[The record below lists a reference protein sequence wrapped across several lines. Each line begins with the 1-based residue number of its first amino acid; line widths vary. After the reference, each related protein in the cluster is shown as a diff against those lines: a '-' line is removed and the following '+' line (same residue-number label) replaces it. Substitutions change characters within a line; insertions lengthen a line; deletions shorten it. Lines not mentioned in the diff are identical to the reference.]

1 MRHIVSC
8 LLLGVFLAG
17 SAYAQNVIV
26 GPDREFREQTLSL
39 PYAFYNEAFGAAV
52 GYVQGKIGYPQ
63 KQAGILGTAMAGT
76 QGAGMLFVMGRDIQ
90 LPLERLFLDP
100 IFQIGYFSDLNVY
113 TDGNPFYSDEQS
125 GSNDSDED
133 NYIEGDGW
141 DNFFRMRFK
150 FLLPMGLGRDTI
162 INTYV
167 LDRGMLIDGQAGGL
181 SWNPFKSG
189 RTYLEIVPF
198 YRSQDIDGDYL
209 NTEQQ
214 TNGVDIALFHDNRD
228 FSLNPS
234 TGHALR
240 VQLSRDFGWFNSSDS
255 WTVLQAEYDHY
266 LSLGAT
272 ETFRQRVLALDVW
285 TVDTLS
291 WDNEADGTVSNRP
304 PAYAGATLGGVWRM
318 RAYPSQRF
326 NDQAAIYYAAE
337 LRLMPEWNPF
347 DNWPRF
353 QEYAGIQWWQWV
365 PFVEVGRVAPT
376 WQLDE
381 LHSDMQWDVG
391 FGIRAFAK
399 GAVIRIDSAASEEG
413 FGIQMMVAQPFQF

>member
-1 MRHIVSC
+1 MRRTLFAIIC
-8 LLLGVFLAG
+8 LIFADIP
-17 SAYAQNVIV
+17 ACAQNIIV
-26 GPDREFREQTLSL
+26 GPDRQYQEQTLSL
-39 PYAFYNEAFGAAV
+39 PYAFYNESFGAAI

-63 KQAGILGTAMAGT
+63 KQAAILGTAMAGT
-76 QGAGMLFVMGRDIQ
+76 QGAAMLFVMGRDIQ

-100 IFQIGYFSDLNVY
+100 IFQIGYFNDLNVY
-113 TDGNPFYSDEQS
+113 TDGNPFFPGEQA

-133 NYIEGDGW
+133 DYIEGDGW

-150 FLLPMGLGRDTI
+150 FLLPMGMGRDTI

-167 LDRGMLIDGQAGGL
+167 LDRGMLIDGQAGGD
-181 SWNPFKSG
+181 SWNPFENG

-198 YRSQDIDGDYL
+198 YRNQDIDGDFV
-209 NTEQQ
+209 NSEQQ
-214 TNGVDIALFHDNRD
+214 TNGLDIALFHDNRD
-228 FSLNPS
+228 FSINPS

-240 VQLSRDFGWFNSSDS
+240 VQLSRDFGWFDSSDS

-291 WDNEADGTVSNRP
+291 WDNEADGTISNRP
-304 PAYAGATLGGVWRM
+304 PAYAGATLGGIWRM

-326 NDQAAIYYAAE
+326 NDQAAIYYSAE

-381 LHSDMQWDVG
+381 LHSDMKWDVG
-391 FGIRAFAK
+391 LGIRAFAK
-399 GAVIRIDSAASEEG
+399 GAVIRIDSAVSEEG